1 MAEIILVTGGARS
14 GKSALA
20 ERLAQSCGNKVIYI
34 ATSEPFDDEMQSRI
48 DRHRARR
55 DADWRTVDAPLELPD
70 MLVQTDGDAP
80 RLVDC
85 LTMWLNNLIYHNRDV
100 GDEMNRLIK
109 VISEQQADLVMVT
122 NEIGSGLVPQTAEAR
137 KFRDLAGELN
147 QMVAQAASQVY
158 LSVSGIPVKI
168 K

>member
-1 MAEIILVTGGARS
+1 MAEIILVTGGARP

-20 ERLAQSCGNKVIYI
+20 ERLAQSCGNTVIYI
-34 ATSEPFDDEMQSRI
+34 ATTEPFDDEMQSRI

-55 DADWRTVDAPLELPD
+55 DAGWRTVDAPLELPD

>member
-20 ERLAQSCGNKVIYI
+20 ERLAQSLGDRVIYI
-34 ATSEPFDDEMQSRI
+34 ATSEPFDDEMQNRI

-55 DADWRTVDAPLELPD
+55 DAGWRTLDAPLDLPD
-70 MLVQTDGDAP
+70 MLAQTDGDAP

-85 LTMWLNNLIYHNRDV
+85 LTMWLNNLIYHGRDV
-100 GDEMNRLIK
+100 GDEMDRLIK
-109 VISEQQADLVMVT
+109 AISEQGSDLVMVT

-137 KFRDLAGELN
+137 RFRDMAGELN
-147 QMVAQAASQVY
+147 QMVAQTASQVY
-158 LSVSGIPVKI
+158 VSVSGIPVKI

>member
-20 ERLAQSCGNKVIYI
+20 ERLAQSYGNKVIYI

-55 DADWRTVDAPLELPD
+55 DAGWRTVDAPLELPD

-80 RLVDC
+80 RLGDG
-85 LTMWLNNLIYHNRDV
+85 LTMWLNNVIYHHRDV
-100 GDEMNRLIK
+100 ADEVGRLIE